1 MKAKGE
7 GGYLIWKMNVLMVVA
22 FAKSLL
28 VLKTGEKSYSSRI
41 HTVLTRTM
49 VLFLDIVE
57 NGLVFFFFFAFFSD
71 FIFSSL
77 PPPFFFKKKEEEEEI
92 NPENT

>member
-1 MKAKGE
+1 
-7 GGYLIWKMNVLMVVA
+7 MVVA

-28 VLKTGEKSYSSRI
+28 MLKTGKNNSSRI

-49 VLFLDIVE
+49 VLFLDIME
-57 NGLVFFFFFAFFSD
+57 NGFFFFAFFSD

-77 PPPFFFKKKEEEEEI
+77 PPPFF
-92 NPENT
+92 

>member
-1 MKAKGE
+1 
-7 GGYLIWKMNVLMVVA
+7 MVVA

-28 VLKTGEKSYSSRI
+28 MLKTGKNNSSRI

-57 NGLVFFFFFAFFSD
+57 NVFFFFFSFFSD

-77 PPPFFFKKKEEEEEI
+77 PPPFF
-92 NPENT
+92 

>member
-1 MKAKGE
+1 
-7 GGYLIWKMNVLMVVA
+7 MVVA

-28 VLKTGEKSYSSRI
+28 MLKTGKNNSSRI

-57 NGLVFFFFFAFFSD
+57 NVFFFF
-71 FIFSSL
+71 IFL
-77 PPPFFFKKKEEEEEI
+77 
-92 NPENT
+92 